1 MQLKHKYFIRRADG
15 SLVAHDGDERPVAKD
30 GESVIVPMTMM
41 DSMSEGARRAFQ
53 DADDA
58 AERTGDDDGRQAM
71 ADLQAAAD
79 EAREQFGDALKA
91 WSNQDHIREHDE
103 QLRNAWRTPPAAP
116 HVDPQPSPG
125 FNANPTDAEIA
136 EGQARVAQAYAE
148 ADAALREAWRG

>member
-1 MQLKHKYFIRRADG
+1 VARARCPCAVR
-15 SLVAHDGDERPVAKD
+15 S
-30 GESVIVPMTMM
+30 
-41 DSMSEGARRAFQ
+41 ARRAFQ

-103 QLRNAWRTPPAAP
+103 QLRNAWRTPPTAP
-116 HVDPQPSPG
+116 RVDPHAEQHADQRPSPG
-125 FNANPTDAEIA
+125 FTANPTDDEIA
-136 EGQARVAQAYAE
+136 AGQARVAAAYEE
-148 ADAALREAWRG
+148 ADAELREAWRG